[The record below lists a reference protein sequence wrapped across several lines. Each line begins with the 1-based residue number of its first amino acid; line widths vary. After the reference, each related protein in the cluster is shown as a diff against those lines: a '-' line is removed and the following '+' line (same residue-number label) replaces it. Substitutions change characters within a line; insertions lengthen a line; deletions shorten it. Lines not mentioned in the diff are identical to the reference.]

1 MLMALP
7 LGLGCFCGLVTHGMR
22 DIRTGW
28 RNRLLWF
35 SSVDANQTILVGG
48 SLLVMGLSLVLTL
61 SRSGIAAF
69 GVALAL
75 TAGIVMSRQRGSARR
90 RVMFAYLLCLG
101 FLSIGLTGAEAVVN
115 HFALVEGSHLGGRIP
130 VWRDALLV
138 VRDFWLTGSGLNT
151 FGTAMLLYQSH
162 SPNEHYREA
171 HNDYL
176 QLAAE
181 GGLLVGIPILILVAL
196 FVREVRRRF
205 LDQADDARTYWT
217 RVGAVTG
224 LLAVACQDVV
234 EFSLQLPGNAVL
246 FCVLA
251 AIAVHPCRLRAKSRS
266 TPPTS
271 R

>member
-1 MLMALP
+1 
-7 LGLGCFCGLVTHGMR
+7 
-22 DIRTGW
+22 
-28 RNRLLWF
+28 
-35 SSVDANQTILVGG
+35 
-48 SLLVMGLSLVLTL
+48 
-61 SRSGIAAF
+61 
-69 GVALAL
+69 
-75 TAGIVMSRQRGSARR
+75 
-90 RVMFAYLLCLG
+90 
-101 FLSIGLTGAEAVVN
+101 
-115 HFALVEGSHLGGRIP
+115 
-130 VWRDALLV
+130 
-138 VRDFWLTGSGLNT
+138 
-151 FGTAMLLYQSH
+151 MLLYQSH